1 MYNVDNTLDI
11 NTPHTPSE
19 DTDQL
24 RHPPNGTRAF
34 AVHVKSLTPRV
45 SNETKSMTLIIYSRR
60 NAHADLSH
68 RYMRIN
74 QCPFCVVV
82 VTS

>member
-1 MYNVDNTLDI
+1 MYANLNVLF
-11 NTPHTPSE
+11 SE
-19 DTDQL
+19 T
-24 RHPPNGTRAF
+24 TRAF
-34 AVHVKSLTPRV
+34 LTKFRV
-45 SNETKSMTLIIYSRR
+45 YTFEYMETLIIYCRR

-68 RYMRIN
+68 RYMQIK

>member
-1 MYNVDNTLDI
+1 MIIIHHIRPVNIQISLGI
-11 NTPHTPSE
+11 RQMGQEPLLP
-19 DTDQL
+19 
-24 RHPPNGTRAF
+24 TR
-34 AVHVKSLTPRV
+34 KSLTPRV
-45 SNETKSMTLIIYSRR
+45 SNETKSMTLIIYCRG

-68 RYMRIN
+68 RYMQIK